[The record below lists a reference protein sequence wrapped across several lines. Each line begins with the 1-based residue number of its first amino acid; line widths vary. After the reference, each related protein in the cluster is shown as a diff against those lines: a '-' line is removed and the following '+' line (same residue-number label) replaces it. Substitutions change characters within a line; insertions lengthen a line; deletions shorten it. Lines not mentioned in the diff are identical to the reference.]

1 MASIMKATVTLTVD
15 FSSDTLNK
23 DAGDLVKDAVKQIV
37 PIIVEGVR
45 QQVTP
50 VDDTPKTETEQ
61 KK

>member
-1 MASIMKATVTLTVD
+1 MASVLKATATLTVD
-15 FSSDTLNK
+15 FSSDILNK
-23 DAGDLVKDAVKQIV
+23 DAGDLVKDAIKQIM

-50 VDDTPKTETEQ
+50 ADTTPKAEE